1 MFSDKL
7 RQMRKKMGITQ
18 AKLAKKLKVSP
29 STIGMYEQG
38 RREPDAEML
47 VKMAKFFDVSVD
59 YLVGASKCH
68 RNISN
73 IDELA
78 EQIGMILKEQYG
90 LKISGE
96 PVNSNKIKEIVEA
109 VRQGIHQAFENNM
122 NEK

>member
-59 YLVGASKCH
+59 YLVGVSKCH
-68 RNISN
+68 KNISN

-78 EQIGMILKEQYG
+78 EQIGIILKEQYG
-90 LKISGE
+90 LKISDE
-96 PVNSNKIKEIVEA
+96 SVNSNKIEEIVEA
-109 VRQGIHQAFENNM
+109 IRQGIHQAFEKDID
-122 NEK
+122 EK